1 MNNFAKIEDV
11 EKLWRS
17 LTEDEKERA
26 KNLLPI
32 VEDSLRMEADKVGK
46 NLDRMIEEKSYL
58 ENVAKSVVVD
68 VIARTLMT
76 STDAEPM
83 TQRSESA
90 LGYSVSGTYLVPG
103 GGLFIKKS
111 ELARICMAMIKGITV
126 TLYEKEKINEDPF
139 GKLIY
144 KETPTKV
151 ENVLVASTNTQ
162 EVLDALNLT
171 GKKAVYTIAIPKG
184 DKHTWKDNKVEF
196 FGEIWKVIGFPQQGI
211 EQNIPLEWN
220 QKWMVERYG

>member
-26 KNLLPI
+26 KNLLP
-32 VEDSLRMEADKVGK
+32 
-46 NLDRMIEEKSYL
+46 MIEEKSYL

-111 ELARICMAMIKGITV
+111 ELARLGLKRQRIGVIDLYGDDKRDHSD
-126 TLYEKEKINEDPF
+126 TL
-139 GKLIY
+139 
-144 KETPTKV
+144 
-151 ENVLVASTNTQ
+151 
-162 EVLDALNLT
+162 
-171 GKKAVYTIAIPKG
+171 
-184 DKHTWKDNKVEF
+184 
-196 FGEIWKVIGFPQQGI
+196 
-211 EQNIPLEWN
+211 
-220 QKWMVERYG
+220 

>member
-103 GGLFIKKS
+103 GG
-111 ELARICMAMIKGITV
+111 MAMIKGITV

-151 ENVLVASTNTQ
+151 ENVLVAPTNTQ